1 MANTYKAILYG
12 DKVVWINNGPPSQ
25 PNPVEVRITIV
36 DGEASEAKPDKG
48 QTMADVLAELA
59 RRRSFSAISDPVA
72 WQREQRQDR
81 TLAHR
86 GP

>member
-12 DKVVWINNGPPSQ
+12 DKVVWLDGPPQQSG
-25 PNPVEVRITIV
+25 PVEIRITIV
-36 DGEASEAKPDKG
+36 DGEASEAKPDRG
-48 QTMADVLAELA
+48 RTMADVLAELA
-59 RRRSFSAISDPVA
+59 RRRSFEAISDPVA
-72 WQREQRQDR
+72 WQRKQRQDR